1 LSSLNELRI
10 LVRKNTFQH
19 FVHNSDTTIT
29 LNECNFASS
38 LIQNSFIQHSTLVM
52 KTINWALAIL
62 IAFNLLACTSG
73 TDNTTKHEVV
83 TKTTKQSTAE
93 VRTITTEAI
102 TKTAENTNN
111 TQVLADAKMQTGE
124 AGIKTKKD
132 APTKLEKTNAPKPK
146 QVAIKVKESVKA
158 ETEKVIEKTQEAI
171 KTTTAA
177 VTEAPPKAV
186 EMIKTEA
193 TPPPPPPKPETLKTT
208 PPVAEKPTLP
218 PPTSETKPTPKPEL
232 PLSHEVWNT
241 LLGKH
246 VSSTGTVNY
255 DGFKADKAQMQDYLD
270 LLANNAPQADWERE
284 KTMAYWINAYNAF
297 TVKLIV
303 DNYPLS
309 SITDLEG
316 GKPWSKRWIKL
327 GDQTYSLDQIEKE
340 ILLKKYKDARIHFAV
355 NCAAKSCPALLNQAW
370 TAANLESNFE
380 RQTKKFINNSQFN
393 EISPKSA
400 KVSQLFDWYAADF
413 GDVRTFINKYSN
425 TQLKSN
431 AEIDFMEYNWK
442 LNE

>member
-1 LSSLNELRI
+1 
-10 LVRKNTFQH
+10 
-19 FVHNSDTTIT
+19 
-29 LNECNFASS
+29 
-38 LIQNSFIQHSTLVM
+38 M

-73 TDNTTKHEVV
+73 TDNATKHEVV

-124 AGIKTKKD
+124 AGTKTKKD

-146 QVAIKVKESVKA
+146 QVAKKVKESVKA
-158 ETEKVIEKTQEAI
+158 ETEKVIEKTPEAI

-177 VTEAPPKAV
+177 VTEAPAKAV

-218 PPTSETKPTPKPEL
+218 PPTSETKPTLKPEL